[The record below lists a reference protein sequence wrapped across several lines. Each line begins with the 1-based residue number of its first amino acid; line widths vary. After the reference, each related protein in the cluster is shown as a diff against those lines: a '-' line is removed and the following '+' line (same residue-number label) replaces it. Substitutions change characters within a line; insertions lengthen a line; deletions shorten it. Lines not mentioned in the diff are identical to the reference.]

1 MTTKLP
7 VFLVIS
13 YQVGSFHNKP
23 IEVFLDKE
31 SAEARQAEIRELDY
45 MQADL
50 LETTATGKLYIS
62 VLRVENET
70 PEVYTDDTVANE
82 RYDELAKDFN
92 AEMDT
97 ILANTTNPSIGL

>member
-13 YQVGSFHNKP
+13 YQIGSFHNKP

-31 SAEARQAEIRELDY
+31 SAEARQAEIRKLDY

-50 LETTATGKLYIS
+50 LETTATGTLYVS
-62 VLRVENET
+62 VIQAAPGT
-70 PEVYTDDTVANE
+70 PEVYTDET
-82 RYDELAKDFN
+82 
-92 AEMDT
+92 
-97 ILANTTNPSIGL
+97 